1 MARTTETT
9 AAAEG
14 IKTAETAATTEKST
28 TAVKKWV
35 VKITTN
41 PSFCGVG
48 AGGVQFAN
56 GRAVTENGRMAQWF
70 REHNGYEVSEQ

>member
-9 AAAEG
+9 AAAEET
-14 IKTAETAATTEKST
+14 KTAETAATKKST

-35 VKITTN
+35 VKIITN

-56 GRAVTENGRMAQWF
+56 GEAVTENGRMAQWF